1 MKCEICGK
9 EFVWKNHRFCST
21 ECRHKYIGS
30 QCNKNGKLN
39 GHPQFNKSLKGQW
52 QSKPGGWKCPY
63 CSEMFRTRREKQ
75 NHVKT
80 NHPEQQKGFAWNK
93 GLTKETNE
101 NVAKNGKAISDNYKS
116 GKSKRYNHKDS
127 WTEEKR
133 KKQSE
138 LKKQLYLLHPEKH
151 PNVKVSQNRKR
162 MTYPEQLTFDFLLE
176 CGFNPN
182 HNKHIKTHTFNRYVD
197 FYIEE
202 LKLIIEIDGE
212 HWHQDKEKDN
222 NKDAEAEAIGYKT
235 LRIKPKH
242 GVLLQLKNFFDNVVE
257 KQ

>member
-9 EFVWKNHRFCST
+9 EFVWENHRFCST
-21 ECRHKYIGS
+21 GCRHKYIGS

-39 GHPQFNKSLKGQW
+39 GHPQFNKNVKGQW
-52 QSKPGGWKCPY
+52 QSKLGGWKCPY

-116 GKSKRYNHKDS
+116 GKSKRYNHKES

-133 KKQSE
+133 K
-138 LKKQLYLLHPEKH
+138 
-151 PNVKVSQNRKR
+151 
-162 MTYPEQLTFDFLLE
+162 D
-176 CGFNPN
+176 NPN
-182 HNKHIKTHTFNRYVD
+182 
-197 FYIEE
+197 
-202 LKLIIEIDGE
+202 
-212 HWHQDKEKDN
+212 
-222 NKDAEAEAIGYKT
+222 
-235 LRIKPKH
+235 
-242 GVLLQLKNFFDNVVE
+242 
-257 KQ
+257 